1 MIENPGAMHA
11 PGPVFDRNRQNM
23 NRKNWGRSVLLG
35 ATTLLVM
42 GFAVSAFAQEAGL
55 PGGATSLREGHG
67 DWTVSCNVT
76 TQNGAAAKACA
87 LSQEQTDAQSRQR
100 VLAMEVRPNGEMVQG
115 TLILPF
121 GLALDQGVTL
131 QIDDGVV
138 LPALR
143 FRTCLPG
150 GCLVDLS
157 FEGDTLAALRNGT
170 SLKVKVVAD
179 GGKETN
185 LALSLKGFPG
195 ALDRTAALLQ

>member
-1 MIENPGAMHA
+1 
-11 PGPVFDRNRQNM
+11 M
-23 NRKNWGRSVLLG
+23 NRKHWGSSLLLV
-35 ATTLLVM
+35 ATALLVM
-42 GFAVSAFAQEAGL
+42 GFAISAFAQDAGL

-76 TQNGAAAKACA
+76 TQNGATGKACA
-87 LSQEQTDAQSRQR
+87 LSQEQADAQSRQR
-100 VLAMEVRPNGEMVQG
+100 LLAMELRPNGEVVQG
-115 TLILPF
+115 TLVLPF
-121 GLALDQGVTL
+121 GLALDQGATL

-185 LALSLKGFPG
+185 LALSLKGFG
-195 ALDRTAALLQ
+195 SALDRTAALLQ

>member
-1 MIENPGAMHA
+1 MHA
-11 PGPVFDRNRQNM
+11 RGPVFDRMDKNM
-23 NRKNWGRSVLLG
+23 NRKNWGRSILPV
-35 ATTLLVM
+35 ATALLVM
-42 GFAVSAFAQEAGL
+42 GFAISAFAQEAGL

-67 DWTVSCNVT
+67 GWTVSCNIT

-100 VLAMEVRPNGEMVQG
+100 VLAIELRPNGETVQG
-115 TLILPF
+115 TLVLPF
-121 GLALDQGVTL
+121 GLALDQGVKL
-131 QIDDGVV
+131 QIDDGAA
-138 LPALR
+138 LPPLR

-179 GGKETN
+179 GGEETN
-185 LALSLKGFPG
+185 LALSLKGFPS
-195 ALDRTAALLQ
+195 ALDRTAALLK